1 MPSHEFFFTLELSSQ
16 GAPASLVEDLA
27 TQVLRHVG
35 CPLAVVPDLAA
46 AFERAAG
53 ATAGGQ
59 TRCDLQ
65 FRAHR
70 GTLELL
76 VSSNGGRVWQD
87 TLTIP

>member
-35 CPLAVVPDLAA
+35 CPLAVVHDVAA
-46 AFERAAG
+46 AFEKAAG
-53 ATAGGQ
+53 STAGGK

-65 FRAHR
+65 FRAN
-70 GTLELL
+70 GATLDLL